1 MDLGNL
7 IKTLIVG
14 GMFLLAFLNFSNAL
28 RVNKKANIWFGFFV
42 LIWSTFWLDEMIYPA
57 QTFPSDSIFFSLRFL
72 QFMVPLVFLGSVVFY
87 TNPHYKFKK
96 WDFLFLVLPI
106 IFLSVM
112 ILGKEHE
119 FKGYK
124 AILMGLFFT
133 QAIACNVLAYF
144 KVQKHQKVIESFS
157 SNTFNI
163 DLSWI
168 KYIIYFCLLC
178 SVFFLMLNL
187 IYPDR
192 DLNSLTNLFFLFI
205 LYLVTFYSIRQ
216 VEIFPMGLKIEETLV
231 PAKLSENENLEG
243 KVKLMSDK
251 ELLEAKTRLTKLM
264 DLEEVYLDS
273 ELNLVKLAQRMS
285 FSSHQLSYIINSG
298 FEVNFFQYINSYRV
312 EKAKKLLLD
321 PEMDAYN
328 MVSIGFASGFNSKT
342 AFNTVFKNMTG
353 QTPSEFRQSNIKS

>member
-57 QTFPSDSIFFSLRFL
+57 QTFPSYSIFFSLRFL

-353 QTPSEFRQSNIKS
+353 QTPSEFRQSNFKS

>member
-42 LIWSTFWLDEMIYPA
+42 LIWSSFWLDEMIYPA

-87 TNPHYKFKK
+87 TNPHYKFKSR
-96 WDFLFLVLPI
+96 DLLFLVLPV

-112 ILGKEHE
+112 FLGKDHE

-124 AILMGLFFT
+124 TILMGLFFT
-133 QAIACNVLAYF
+133 QALACNVLAYF

-157 SNTFNI
+157 SNTYNI

-216 VEIFPMGLKIEETLV
+216 VEIFPVGLKLEETLES
-231 PAKLSENENLEG
+231 ASSISSENSDA

-251 ELLEAKTRLTKLM
+251 ELLEAKSRLAKLM
-264 DLEEVYLDS
+264 ESEEVYLDS
-273 ELNLVKLAQRMS
+273 ELNLVKLAQRMNLN
-285 FSSHQLSYIINSG
+285 SHQLSYIINSG
-298 FEVNFFQYINSYRV
+298 FEVNFFQYINAYRV
-312 EKAKKLLLD
+312 EKAKKLLVD
-321 PEMDAYN
+321 PDMEAYN

-353 QTPSEFRQSNIKS
+353 QTPSEFRQSKS

>member
-112 ILGKEHE
+112 ILGKEQE

-124 AILMGLFFT
+124 VILMGLFFT